1 MQFEHFTSSN
11 FRIILFQL
19 ARELPLYTAADVKRS
34 KMPLVIAAA
43 ASISILIG
51 ILNIHLL
58 HLSFPSF
65 LLSIKI
71 PGEIKLIM
79 NCSVILRIY
88 P

>member
-11 FRIILFQL
+11 FSIILFQL
-19 ARELPLYTAADVKRS
+19 ARELLLYTAAGVKSS
-34 KMPLVIAAA
+34 KIPPVTKAA
-43 ASISILIG
+43 ASILIG
-51 ILNIHLL
+51 FLSIHLL
-58 HLSFPSF
+58 DLSSSSF

-79 NCSVILRIY
+79 NYSVILKIH